1 MWWALYSCSFQSAEK
16 IKQQKHFSP
25 ADQNK
30 YKNEFPEVLHATYT
44 CERIHKAGCG
54 CFTDI
59 FIAASRHKL
68 FNALVDAKKDPNA
81 LKRRIEMLSHHVCD
95 EHEWEG
101 GGCDFHSLVQCNCGK
116 CTDGNL
122 SCNGNKYK
130 TRYKLKCPYHILAYK
145 IELHNRQNGLFPR
158 NSVEATQIS

>member
-1 MWWALYSCSFQSAEK
+1 MWWELYSCSFQSPEK
-16 IKQQKHFSP
+16 IKQQIHFRA

-30 YKNEFPEVLHATYT
+30 YKNEFPEVLHATCL

-54 CFTDI
+54 CFTDL

-68 FNALVDAKKDPNA
+68 LVDDPNA

-101 GGCDFHSLVQCNCGK
+101 GGCDF
-116 CTDGNL
+116 
-122 SCNGNKYK
+122 
-130 TRYKLKCPYHILAYK
+130 PM
-145 IELHNRQNGLFPR
+145 
-158 NSVEATQIS
+158 